1 MMSGRYPVRGTDDV
15 SRGAFQRLPECH
27 SRLKPQTGFLRDASP
42 VVPVIESPS
51 IDPPFFNPKGMGRR
65 DANSGIHVIESPGRT
80 RLTEAGVSLTPPA
93 PARQTML
100 HLRPSLNVET
110 IRLTLPSVA
119 ATLVSGSQFR
129 RQSGRNPL
137 ICNVLE

>member
-1 MMSGRYPVRGTDDV
+1 MVSGRYPVRGAADV

-27 SRLKPQTGFLRDASP
+27 SRLKPQTGFLRDVIP

-80 RLTEAGVSLTPPA
+80 RLTEAALSLTPP
-93 PARQTML
+93 PRARQTML
-100 HLRPSLNVET
+100 HLRPSLN
-110 IRLTLPSVA
+110 RADNQAYKP
-119 ATLVSGSQFR
+119 
-129 RQSGRNPL
+129 
-137 ICNVLE
+137 